1 MVLADRLHKSVEEII
16 KMSTLELVMWAGY
29 ITYDNQE
36 KQKTMKAS
44 KMKGNPVRGR

>member
-1 MVLADRLHKSVEEII
+1 MMLADRLHKYIKEI
-16 KMSTLELVMWAGY
+16 MEMTTLELVMWAGY

-44 KMKGNPVRGR
+44 KMKGNPAKGR